1 VSRVRDGAAAH
12 PPSPRI
18 AAVLALDEPTIEQ
31 LRPFLTDP
39 DPGVR
44 RTAVDVVTEHL
55 PDGYAPALLA
65 ALSDEHVE
73 VRRVAAD
80 GIRELV
86 EVLPDAGP
94 VQRLLGSDD
103 PVVRGVAVYVVSSR
117 RVGDAEQ
124 YRHALSDQDH
134 RVRIEAVRA
143 LVSVDD
149 ADGVAAAR
157 NDANREVRIAV
168 ANGLGT
174 LRTGAE
180 AVRGLIE
187 DLDPLVRAAALAAM
201 GSIGWDDVDVRSV
214 ESALAA
220 SAWQIRQGAA
230 RALAGAPSPTT
241 AVPPLSRA
249 LSDPHLDVR
258 KAAVLSLTRWAS
270 SEEAAREALTGAL
283 DDGDADVRAYAR
295 QALAANH

>member
-1 VSRVRDGAAAH
+1 M
-12 PPSPRI
+12 
-18 AAVLALDEPTIEQ
+18 L
-31 LRPFLTDP
+31 
-39 DPGVR
+39 
-44 RTAVDVVTEHL
+44 
-55 PDGYAPALLA
+55 
-65 ALSDEHVE
+65 
-73 VRRVAAD
+73 
-80 GIRELV
+80 
-86 EVLPDAGP
+86 
-94 VQRLLGSDD
+94 
-103 PVVRGVAVYVVSSR
+103 SSR
-117 RVGDAEQ
+117 RAGDAEQ
-124 YRHALSDQDH
+124 FRRALADEDH

-157 NDANREVRIAV
+157 GDANREVRISV

-180 AVRGLIE
+180 TVRGLIE
-187 DLDPLVRAAALAAM
+187 DPDPLVRAAALAAM
-201 GSIGWDDVDVRSV
+201 GSIGWDDVDVTTV

-230 RALAGAPSPTT
+230 RALAGAPSPMA

-270 SEEAAREALTGAL
+270 SEDAAREALTGAL

-295 QALAANH
+295 RALAKN